1 MLSASIFPAIA
12 AVCCKNE
19 LACVMLIPVSYMNL
33 ARYRTPGE
41 NGLYRSVMGLSP
53 DGSALIYALMAE
65 DGRQTRTAR
74 PIKLNS
80 IIIRV

>member
-1 MLSASIFPAIA
+1 
-12 AVCCKNE
+12 
-19 LACVMLIPVSYMNL
+19 MNL

-53 DGSALIYALMAE
+53 DGSALIYALIAE